1 MASLL
6 SYALDMVS
14 DLKEPFRIATSD
26 ATYNHLI
33 IRKINQA
40 TRQIEKSCDRRFLL
54 TAYTDSEYNA
64 TYTDQIVLRQRPVV
78 TFTSFEVRDSGLNYN
93 TWETIDSHLYFV
105 DTSAGILSLMFNA
118 SGRWNRYRA
127 TYTAGYATI
136 PEDLAEACAS
146 LACYYVNNADG
157 SDIGVSKKKEGQRE
171 LSYANGSLN
180 FQSICQNLGIDS
192 ILDLYANMPLM
203 TDR

>member
-6 SYALDMVS
+6 SYALTSLEDV
-14 DLKEPFRIATSD
+14 KESLGIPSSNTSMD
-26 ATYNHLI
+26 NLI
-33 IRKINQA
+33 RRKINQA
-40 TRQIEKSCDRRFLL
+40 TRQIEKYCDRRFAL

-64 TYTDQIVLRQRPVV
+64 THTDQIVLRQRPVV
-78 TFTSFEVRDSGLNYN
+78 TFTSFEIRDASLNYD

-105 DTSAGILSLMFNA
+105 DNSAGVLNLMFNA
-118 SGRWNRYRA
+118 SGKWSRYKV

-146 LACYYVNNADG
+146 LACYYVNNADA
-157 SDIGVSKKKEGQRE
+157 SDVGVAKKKEGQRE
-171 LSYANGSLN
+171 LQYANGSLN
-180 FQSICQNLGIDS
+180 FKSICQNLGIDD